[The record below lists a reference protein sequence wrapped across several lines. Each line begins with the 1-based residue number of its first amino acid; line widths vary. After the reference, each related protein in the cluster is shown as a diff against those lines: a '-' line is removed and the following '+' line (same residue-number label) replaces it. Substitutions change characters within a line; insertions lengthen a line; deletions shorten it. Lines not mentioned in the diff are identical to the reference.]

1 MLKLE
6 QEGEGN
12 TDMWGYWECWDRG
25 LPPCWSSI
33 TIVLTPVCLLWKQD
47 HRQDVNGRV
56 REEPFKI
63 KVRLYSS
70 CSSDLIRNVSS
81 RGKKTASFVK
91 MSVV

>member
-6 QEGEGN
+6 QEGEGKA
-12 TDMWGYWECWDRG
+12 DWECGDGG

-56 REEPFKI
+56 RDGPFKI
-63 KVRLYSS
+63 KARDFGA
-70 CSSDLIRNVSS
+70 DLI
-81 RGKKTASFVK
+81 TFH
-91 MSVV
+91 